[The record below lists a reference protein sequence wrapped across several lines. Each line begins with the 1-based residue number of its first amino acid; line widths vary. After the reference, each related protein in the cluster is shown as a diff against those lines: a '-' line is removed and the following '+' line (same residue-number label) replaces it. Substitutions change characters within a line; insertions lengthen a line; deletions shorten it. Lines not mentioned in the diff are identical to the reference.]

1 MERQKKRIIVRAK
14 KVERKERAIE
24 GENELED
31 TERGIKTYN
40 RKTKK
45 QGRRKEIGR

>member
-1 MERQKKRIIVRAK
+1 MERQKKKIIVRGK

-31 TERGIKTYN
+31 TERGIKTYK
-40 RKTKK
+40 RETKK
-45 QGRRKEIGR
+45 KGRIKDVGR